1 MTRIAANKK
10 SALFFTDLEEQAT
23 RYPVRS
29 VKVNAKDRSLLGLF
43 LMHDDA
49 EASEVEAA
57 LSQLAASF
65 TDIEVTADNNGK
77 LTATTTAQPGP
88 PQLKKILRAELD
100 RVQMTRMPCSLILLE
115 TDVATPANDGWEKA
129 LPEAIKECLHHV
141 DILVRRSNH
150 EFAVILPGTNLGK
163 ATLRAKNIRKATLA
177 IDTAPRMGIA
187 LCYANDCFTPDSFLA
202 QAEAEIVRTRQIGA
216 EPICHVSGIRAE
228 DACQVSVEERA
239 QLFGFLVKDT
249 N

>member
-1 MTRIAANKK
+1 MKRTASNKNP
-10 SALFFTDLEEQAT
+10 ALFFADLEQQADS
-23 RYPVRS
+23 YPVRS
-29 VKVNAKDRSLLGLF
+29 HKITARDRSLLGLF
-43 LMHDDA
+43 LMNDDA

-57 LSQLAASF
+57 LSQLATSF
-65 TDIEVTADNNGK
+65 TDTEVAADNNIDS
-77 LTATTTAQPGP
+77 TINTQPGP

-115 TDVATPANDGWEKA
+115 TDVATPAKNGWEQA

-150 EFAVILPGTNLGK
+150 EFAIILPGTNLGK

-187 LCYANDCFTPDSFLA
+187 LCYANDCFTPDNFLA
-202 QAEAEIVRTRQIGA
+202 QAEAELVRTRQTGT